1 MATAREES
9 AYGAGGKFKKR
20 PFRRSTQTTPYDRP
34 PTARRNPTA
43 NVNINNNNNGW
54 LSKFVDPAHRLIVS
68 SAHRLFASVFRKRLT
83 PPPPPPLEPEANS
96 EATNMDREQVATVHG
111 GVQGAIGHDDLNN
124 SSDNGGLSEVEQILK
139 QKTFSR
145 SEIDRLTALLQSRT
159 TEIPVR
165 YEQKSNEAIP
175 SKSIVLHNRKEAP
188 LDTPVKE
195 NGIGNQVISTPV
207 VRDEDI
213 ASPADLAKAYM
224 GSRPSKVS
232 PSMLGVRG
240 QAFREESTVLSNQ
253 LFPSASPVM
262 SLVPRSSGR
271 VAVPENGFM
280 TPRSR
285 GRSAIYNMA
294 RAPYSRVY
302 SATTSKG
309 SGLTIDSVA
318 GPSSSQSTLEKNRL
332 TGSKQGSLKRRSS
345 VLDTD
350 IGSAG
355 PIRRIR
361 QKPNLLS
368 SRTLNL
374 PAFGSPLSVRG
385 TDVADAVQHAS
396 SSLQNPTL
404 SRETNHGVTKML
416 TENGDNSVPST
427 SSTPI
432 PSKSSEMASK
442 ILQQLDKL
450 VSSREK
456 SPAKLSPSMLHGPAL
471 KSLENVDSSIFVENV
486 QDENRSNGS
495 LDTPLPEVRGSSS
508 QKRDKVH
515 ENGPTKTSSPKLIP
529 ATDGVDAAGSVKDN
543 LCSNK
548 TIDCAMTNSTA
559 HPHPQKKSAFQMSA
573 HEDYLEL
580 DDDDFNGPPSMPL
593 ADGNGRD
600 KPTASLDN
608 KTTVS
613 ESMTVEK
620 SPAQSDTRENNDE
633 AVAVGKGPVFTFS
646 TMPSASMTAQ
656 PAEIATLSTSTSDK
670 AANKSSSS
678 PILSFGEKFASP
690 KESNAISPTFS
701 SGATN
706 VDKVPQFTSASWLSV
721 ISDPPT
727 FKFGDPWNSK
737 PESSASLASA
747 AVAATDSVTKV
758 PESDTPDNG
767 VRTSEITLAASVSP
781 STSSIFSFGAP
792 SNSSTLNNGSLAS
805 CPSLTSSPTQPLF
818 SSSGFNQNLCGSP
831 TVSFATTNNGASSIT
846 TAAAPVL
853 MFESSPFPS
862 TSVSPMAATSGI
874 ESTEGKKN
882 DTSSGNSTSLLFGSS
897 SAFAGTGSSTSTAT
911 SLATTGAG
919 TSIVGGTLTTFSTT
933 VSSTFGGTS
942 SATTSTGSSIFAGT
956 SPPITST
963 SVSCFGGTCSTVANT
978 GSSIFGFSAG
988 VPTSATTSQ
997 GLASSPFGAGGAQ
1010 ASVNATSVAATTQS
1024 MPTQFGSVASSS
1036 SFGLATNPSFSSGSS
1051 IFGSSTSVAAPF
1063 GSVPSFG
1070 LSSSA
1075 SSSEANSI
1083 SSSSG
1088 TTTNVFGS
1096 SWQSPKTPVFG
1107 SAFNSTSPSTV
1118 FSFGASASSATSS
1131 SAPVFGSSTNASS
1144 SSMFPFTSAAAATS
1158 SQPAFGNT
1166 NTVFAFG
1173 SAPSNN
1179 NDQMSMEDTMAED
1192 TVTAS
1197 TPAFPATPAIP
1208 AFGQQP
1214 VSPPSSFVFGSTA
1227 STGAN
1232 TFQFGS
1238 QQNPTSQNTSLFQPS
1253 GSLDF
1258 NAGGS
1263 FSLGTSGGEKSQRRM
1278 VKVRKQRKK

>member
-9 AYGAGGKFKKR
+9 ANGAGGKFKKP
-20 PFRRSTQTTPYDRP
+20 PFRRSTQATPYDRP
-34 PTARRNPTA
+34 PTALRNPTA

-54 LSKFVDPAHRLIVS
+54 LSKLVDPAQRLIVS

-83 PPPPPPLEPEANS
+83 PPPPPAPPEPEANS
-96 EATNMDREQVATVHG
+96 EAINMDQEQVATVHA
-111 GVQGAIGHDDLNN
+111 GVQGAIGSRDDLNN

-159 TEIPVR
+159 AEIPVR
-165 YEQKSNEAIP
+165 YEQKSHEAIP
-175 SKSIVLHNRKEAP
+175 SNSMVLHNRKEAP

-213 ASPADLAKAYM
+213 ASPADLAKAFM

-294 RAPYSRVY
+294 RAPYSRVH

-309 SGLTIDSVA
+309 SGLTTDSVA

-368 SRTLNL
+368 SRTLNS

-385 TDVADAVQHAS
+385 SGVADAFQHAS
-396 SSLQNPTL
+396 SSLQNPAL
-404 SRETNHGVTKML
+404 SRETNHGLTKML
-416 TENGDNSVPST
+416 TENGDNSIPST

-442 ILQQLDKL
+442 ILLQLDKL

-456 SPAKLSPSMLHGPAL
+456 SPAKLSSSMLRGPAL
-471 KSLENVDSSIFVENV
+471 KSLENVDSSIFVENG
-486 QDENRSNGS
+486 QDENRSHGS
-495 LDTPLPEVRGSSS
+495 LDDPLPEVRGSSS

-529 ATDGVDAAGSVKDN
+529 ATDGVDAAGSIKNN
-543 LCSNK
+543 LCSTK
-548 TIDCAMTNSTA
+548 TIDFSITNSTA

-580 DDDDFNGPPSMPL
+580 DDDDSNGPPSMPS

-600 KPTASLDN
+600 KLTASLDN

-613 ESMTVEK
+613 ESITVDK
-620 SPAQSDTRENNDE
+620 SPAQSDIRENNDE
-633 AVAVGKGPVFTFS
+633 AVAAGKGPVFAFS
-646 TMPSASMTAQ
+646 TMPSPSMTAQ
-656 PAEIATLSTSTSDK
+656 PAEIATLSTLTSDK

-678 PILSFGEKFASP
+678 PIFSFGEKFASP
-690 KESNAISPTFS
+690 KESNAVSPTFS
-701 SGATN
+701 TGVTN
-706 VDKVPQFTSASWLSV
+706 VDKVPQFTSGSSLSV

-727 FKFGDPWNSK
+727 LKFGAPLNSK
-737 PESSASLASA
+737 PESSTSLASA
-747 AVAATDSVTKV
+747 AVAAADSVTKV
-758 PESDTPDNG
+758 PESDTPGNG
-767 VRTSEITLAASVSP
+767 VRTSEIPLAASVSP

-805 CPSLTSSPTQPLF
+805 CPSLTSSPTQTLF
-818 SSSGFNQNLCGSP
+818 SSSGFNQNLCSSS
-831 TVSFATTNNGASSIT
+831 TVSFPTTNNGASSIT
-846 TAAAPVL
+846 TSSATASIAAAPVFL
-853 MFESSPFPS
+853 FGSSPFPS
-862 TSVSPMAATSGI
+862 TSISPMAATSGI

-897 SAFAGTGSSTSTAT
+897 SAFAGTGSS
-911 SLATTGAG
+911 
-919 TSIVGGTLTTFSTT
+919 
-933 VSSTFGGTS
+933 
-942 SATTSTGSSIFAGT
+942 
-956 SPPITST
+956 
-963 SVSCFGGTCSTVANT
+963 
-978 GSSIFGFSAG
+978 IFGFGAG
-988 VPTSATTSQ
+988 APTSAATSQ
-997 GLASSPFGAGGAQ
+997 GLASSPFGACNAQ
-1010 ASVNATSVAATTQS
+1010 ASVNATSVVATTQS
-1024 MPTQFGSVASSS
+1024 IPTQFGSIASSS
-1036 SFGLATNPSFSSGSS
+1036 SFGLATNPSFSSSSS
-1051 IFGSSTSVAAPF
+1051 IFGSSTSVAGPF

-1096 SWQSPKTPVFG
+1096 SWQSPKTPVFV

-1118 FSFGASASSATSS
+1118 FSFGASASSTTSS
-1131 SAPVFGSSTNASS
+1131 SAPVFGSSSNASS
-1144 SSMFPFTSAAAATS
+1144 SSMFPFTSAATATS
-1158 SQPAFGNT
+1158 SQPAFGNS
-1166 NTVFAFG
+1166 NTVFPFS

-1192 TVTAS
+1192 TVTTS
-1197 TPAFPATPAIP
+1197 MPAFPATPAVP
-1208 AFGQQP
+1208 AF
-1214 VSPPSSFVFGSTA
+1214 
-1227 STGAN
+1227 
-1232 TFQFGS
+1232 
-1238 QQNPTSQNTSLFQPS
+1238 

-1263 FSLGTSGGEKSQRRM
+1263 FSLGTSGGDKSQRRM

>member
-9 AYGAGGKFKKR
+9 ANGAGGKFKKR
-20 PFRRSTQTTPYDRP
+20 PFRRSTQATPYDRP
-34 PTARRNPTA
+34 PTALRNPTA

-54 LSKFVDPAHRLIVS
+54 LSKLVDPAHRLIVS

-83 PPPPPPLEPEANS
+83 PPPPPAPPEP
-96 EATNMDREQVATVHG
+96 
-111 GVQGAIGHDDLNN
+111 GVQGAIGSRDDLNN

-159 TEIPVR
+159 AEIPVR
-165 YEQKSNEAIP
+165 YEQKSHEAIP
-175 SKSIVLHNRKEAP
+175 SNSMVLHNRKEAP

-207 VRDEDI
+207 VSSTVHDEDI

-271 VAVPENGFM
+271 AAVPENGFM

-294 RAPYSRVY
+294 RAPYSRVH

-309 SGLTIDSVA
+309 SGLTTDSVA

-368 SRTLNL
+368 SRTLNS

-385 TDVADAVQHAS
+385 SGVADAFQHAS
-396 SSLQNPTL
+396 SSLQNPAL
-404 SRETNHGVTKML
+404 SRETNHGLTKML
-416 TENGDNSVPST
+416 TENGDNSIPST

-442 ILQQLDKL
+442 ILLQLDKL

-456 SPAKLSPSMLHGPAL
+456 SPAKLSSSMLRGPAL

-486 QDENRSNGS
+486 QDENRLHGS
-495 LDTPLPEVRGSSS
+495 LDDPLPEVRGSSS
-508 QKRDKVH
+508 QKGDKVH

-529 ATDGVDAAGSVKDN
+529 ATDGVDAAGSIKNN
-543 LCSNK
+543 LCSTK
-548 TIDCAMTNSTA
+548 TIDFAITNSTA

-580 DDDDFNGPPSMPL
+580 DDDDSNGPPSMPS

-600 KPTASLDN
+600 KPTSSLDN

-613 ESMTVEK
+613 ESITVDK
-620 SPAQSDTRENNDE
+620 SPAQSDIRENNDE
-633 AVAVGKGPVFTFS
+633 AVAAGKGPVFAFS
-646 TMPSASMTAQ
+646 TMPSPSMTAQ
-656 PAEIATLSTSTSDK
+656 PAEIATLSTLTSDK

-678 PILSFGEKFASP
+678 PIFSFGEKFASP
-690 KESNAISPTFS
+690 KESNAVSPTFS
-701 SGATN
+701 TGVTN
-706 VDKVPQFTSASWLSV
+706 VDKVPQFTSGSSLSV

-727 FKFGDPWNSK
+727 LKFGAPLNSK
-737 PESSASLASA
+737 PESSTSLASA
-747 AVAATDSVTKV
+747 AVAAADSVTKV

-767 VRTSEITLAASVSP
+767 VRTSEIPLAASVSP

-805 CPSLTSSPTQPLF
+805 CPSLTSSPTQTLF
-818 SSSGFNQNLCGSP
+818 SSSGFNQNLCSSS
-831 TVSFATTNNGASSIT
+831 TVSFPTTNNGASSIT
-846 TAAAPVL
+846 TSSATASTAAAPVFL
-853 MFESSPFPS
+853 FGSSPFPS
-862 TSVSPMAATSGI
+862 TSISPMAATSGI

-911 SLATTGAG
+911 SLAATGAG
-919 TSIVGGTLTTFSTT
+919 TSIFGGTLTTFSTT

-942 SATTSTGSSIFAGT
+942 SATTSTGSSIFAGA
-956 SPPITST
+956 SPPIMST
-963 SVSCFGGTCSTVANT
+963 SVSSFGGTCSTVANT
-978 GSSIFGFSAG
+978 GSSIFGFGAG
-988 VPTSATTSQ
+988 APTSAATSQ
-997 GLASSPFGAGGAQ
+997 GLASSPFGACNAQ
-1010 ASVNATSVAATTQS
+1010 ASVNATSVVATTQS
-1024 MPTQFGSVASSS
+1024 IPTQFGSIASSS
-1036 SFGLATNPSFSSGSS
+1036 SFGLATNPSFSSSSS

-1096 SWQSPKTPVFG
+1096 SWQSPKTPVFV

-1118 FSFGASASSATSS
+1118 FSFGASASSTTSS

-1144 SSMFPFTSAAAATS
+1144 SSMFPFTSAATATS
-1158 SQPAFGNT
+1158 SQPAFGNS
-1166 NTVFAFG
+1166 NTVFPFS

-1192 TVTAS
+1192 TVITS
-1197 TPAFPATPAIP
+1197 TPAFPATPAVP

-1214 VSPPSSFVFGSTA
+1214 IPPSSSFVFGSTP

-1238 QQNPTSQNTSLFQPS
+1238 QQNPTSQNTSPFQPS

-1263 FSLGTSGGEKSQRRM
+1263 FSLGTSGGDKSQRRM